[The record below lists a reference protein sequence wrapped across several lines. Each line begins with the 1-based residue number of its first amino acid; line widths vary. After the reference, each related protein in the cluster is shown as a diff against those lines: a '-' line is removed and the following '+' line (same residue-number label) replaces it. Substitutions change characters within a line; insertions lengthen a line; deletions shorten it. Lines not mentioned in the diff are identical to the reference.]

1 MVITLHFLC
10 PILAILSFV
19 FSALHNSSGSDDI
32 RVVNGD
38 AFSARFDD
46 DLDSLIRDGVVRVY
60 RNGTNIYNWLSK
72 ICLISAV
79 VTYLWQLWLLCNL

>member
-1 MVITLHFLC
+1 MAITLHFLC
-10 PILAILSFV
+10 PILAILWFV

-38 AFSARFDD
+38 AFSNRFDD

-60 RNGTNIYNWLSK
+60 RNGTNIYKWLSRLC
-72 ICLISAV
+72 IFGAV
-79 VTYLWQLWLLCNL
+79 VTYLWQLCLLFNL